1 MDAKEINNCI
11 MNFIKNG
18 KPNIP
23 LSINE
28 RSLQVFGDEKFL
40 ASSECKKF
48 LSKHGISMGIF
59 NV

>member
-1 MDAKEINNCI
+1 MDAKKINDCI
-11 MNFIKNG
+11 MNFIKDG

-40 ASSECKKF
+40 ASGECKKF
-48 LSKHGISMGIF
+48 LNKHGISMGI
-59 NV
+59 